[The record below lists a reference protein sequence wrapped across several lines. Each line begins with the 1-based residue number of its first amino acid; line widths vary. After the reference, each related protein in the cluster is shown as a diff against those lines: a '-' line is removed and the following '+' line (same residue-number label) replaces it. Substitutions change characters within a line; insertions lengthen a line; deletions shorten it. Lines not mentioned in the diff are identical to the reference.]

1 VITTALTG
9 WGGHAVAKPTT
20 KKACRMA
27 DMAWLLRKA
36 RMTVEQLA
44 YLYGVSVWTIRR
56 DLLDMQDEPM
66 RVPLSQDERGRWY
79 VV

>member
-9 WGGHAVAKPTT
+9 WGGHAVPKPTT

-27 DMAWLLRKA
+27 DMVWLLREA

-66 RVPLSQDERGRWY
+66 RVPLSQDDRGRWY
-79 VV
+79 VM

>member
-1 VITTALTG
+1 
-9 WGGHAVAKPTT
+9 
-20 KKACRMA
+20 MA
-27 DMAWLLRKA
+27 DMVWLLREA

-66 RVPLSQDERGRWY
+66 RVPLSQDDRGRWY
-79 VV
+79 VM